1 MISHVN
7 FLTRS
12 ISDLHHKK
20 DSAHLLYVRGVYMY
34 YVERKPSFQLMFLF
48 WFFSEG
54 GSAFPNNFGISIR
67 L

>member
-20 DSAHLLYVRGVYMY
+20 DSAHLLYDMVCVL
-34 YVERKPSFQLMFLF
+34 VLCRKKAKLSAEVFVLVFQ
-48 WFFSEG
+48 
-54 GSAFPNNFGISIR
+54 
-67 L
+67 